1 MDGGDYAS
9 IIAGIIAALSA
20 WAVSRSAGKAN
31 KLAKELES
39 QAQVE
44 AERVKAEGAKETTRS
59 QAETEA
65 YERARSFDIATIER
79 QTAEIL
85 QVRADNVHL
94 NADVKRVNRENQ
106 ELFAEREALRNEVR
120 VMHEERAKERRDE
133 LERVQRERDD
143 CRQVRTQL
151 VRAISEGRIELAQA
165 INVDTHVQPPGV
177 ASGRRPIELDTH
189 DRVRAIEMRSHYEDD
204 SVDYQEPGENNP
216 GID

>member
-31 KLAKELES
+31 RLAKELEA

-44 AERVKAEGAKETTRS
+44 AERVRLEGTKETTRS

-65 YERARSFDIATIER
+65 YERARAFDIATIER

-106 ELFAEREALRNEVR
+106 ELFNEREALRNEIR
-120 VMHEERAKERRDE
+120 AMHEERIKERQDCRSAREQLVQAIAEGRMGLDKALDINTHDKTAIIEARVRRMEIEDHSHARAME
-133 LERVQRERDD
+133 LEDH
-143 CRQVRTQL
+143 
-151 VRAISEGRIELAQA
+151 I
-165 INVDTHVQPPGV
+165 
-177 ASGRRPIELDTH
+177 
-189 DRVRAIEMRSHYEDD
+189 D
-204 SVDYQEPGENNP
+204 SVDYDEPGDNNP

>member
-31 KLAKELES
+31 RLAKELEA
-39 QAQVE
+39 QASVE
-44 AERVKAEGAKETTRS
+44 SERIRKEAATETTRS

-106 ELFAEREALRNEVR
+106 ELFAEREALRNEIR
-120 VMHEERAKERRDE
+120 VMHEERSRERLLEVEARIKERE
-133 LERVQRERDD
+133 D
-143 CRQVRTQL
+143 CRHVREHL
-151 VRAISEGRIELAQA
+151 VHAIAEGRIELSQA
-165 INVDTHVQPPGV
+165 IEVDTHEQPPDV

-189 DRVRAIEMRSHYEDD
+189 NRPRQAELETHITDD
-204 SVDYQEPGENNP
+204 SIDYDDRGETNP
-216 GID
+216 R

>member
-31 KLAKELES
+31 RLAKELEA

-44 AERVKAEGAKETTRS
+44 AERVRLEGTKETTRS

-65 YERARSFDIATIER
+65 YERARAFDIATIER

-106 ELFAEREALRNEVR
+106 ELFTEREALRNEIR
-120 VMHEERAKERRDE
+120 AMHEDRVKER
-133 LERVQRERDD
+133 QD
-143 CRQVRTQL
+143 CRSVREQL
-151 VRAISEGRIELAQA
+151 VHAIAEGRMDLDKALDI
-165 INVDTHVQPPGV
+165 
-177 ASGRRPIELDTH
+177 DTH
-189 DRVRAIEMRSHYEDD
+189 DKADIIQARVRRMEIEDHSHARSMELEDHID
-204 SVDYQEPGENNP
+204 SVDYDEPGDNNP

>member
-31 KLAKELES
+31 KLAKELET

-44 AERVKAEGAKETTRS
+44 AERIKAEGTKETTRS

-65 YERARSFDIATIER
+65 YERARAFDIATIER

-106 ELFAEREALRNEVR
+106 ELFAEREALRNEIR
-120 VMHEERAKERRDE
+120 AMHEERAKERRE
-133 LERVQRERDD
+133 EYEARVRERDD
-143 CRQVRTQL
+143 CRRVRSQL
-151 VRAISEGRIELAQA
+151 VHAISEGRMDLEQA
-165 INVDTHVQPPGV
+165 IDVDTHEQPPGV
-177 ASGRRPIELDTH
+177 STGRRPIELNTH
-189 DRVRAIEMRSHYEDD
+189 DRSRQTEIESNYGDD
-204 SVDYQEPGENNP
+204 SVDYTGPGENSP

>member
-31 KLAKELES
+31 RLAKELET
-39 QAQVE
+39 QAAVE
-44 AERVKAEGAKETTRS
+44 SERIRKEAATETTRS

-106 ELFAEREALRNEVR
+106 ELFAEREALRNEIR
-120 VMHEERAKERRDE
+120 AMHEERVK
-133 LERVQRERDD
+133 ERDD
-143 CRQVRTQL
+143 CRRVRMRL
-151 VRAISEGRIELAQA
+151 VEAIAEGRMDLAQA
-165 INVDTHVQPPGV
+165 IDIDTHQK
-177 ASGRRPIELDTH
+177 RIELETH
-189 DRVRAIEMRSHYEDD
+189 DRPRQIEIETHLDD
-204 SVDYQEPGENNP
+204 NRRDYSEPGDSYP
-216 GID
+216 DQI

>member
-31 KLAKELES
+31 RLAKELEA

-44 AERVKAEGAKETTRS
+44 AERVRLEGTKETTRS

-65 YERARSFDIATIER
+65 YERARAFDIATIER

-106 ELFAEREALRNEVR
+106 ELFTEREALRNEIR
-120 VMHEERAKERRDE
+120 AMHEDRNKER
-133 LERVQRERDD
+133 QD
-143 CRQVRTQL
+143 CRSVREQL
-151 VRAISEGRIELAQA
+151 VQAIAEGRMDLYNALD
-165 INVDTHVQPPGV
+165 VDTHDKADIIQ
-177 ASGRRPIELDTH
+177 A
-189 DRVRAIEMRSHYEDD
+189 RVRRMEIEDHSHARSMELEDHID
-204 SVDYQEPGENNP
+204 SVDYDESGNNNP

>member
-31 KLAKELES
+31 RLAKELEA

-44 AERVKAEGAKETTRS
+44 AERVRLEGTKETTRS

-65 YERARSFDIATIER
+65 YERARAFDIATIER

-106 ELFAEREALRNEVR
+106 ELFTEREALRNEIR
-120 VMHEERAKERRDE
+120 AMHEDRVKERQECRS
-133 LERVQRERDD
+133 VRER
-143 CRQVRTQL
+143 L
-151 VRAISEGRIELAQA
+151 VQAIAEGRMDLYNALDI
-165 INVDTHVQPPGV
+165 
-177 ASGRRPIELDTH
+177 DTH
-189 DRVRAIEMRSHYEDD
+189 DKPDIIQARVRQMEIEDNSHARPMELENHID
-204 SVDYQEPGENNP
+204 SVDYDEPGDNNP
-216 GID
+216 GVD

>member
-31 KLAKELES
+31 RLAKELET
-39 QAQVE
+39 QAAVE
-44 AERVKAEGAKETTRS
+44 SERIRKEAATETTRS

-65 YERARSFDIATIER
+65 YERARTFDIATIER

-106 ELFAEREALRNEVR
+106 ELFTEREALRNEIR
-120 VMHEERAKERRDE
+120 AMHEDRMKERE
-133 LERVQRERDD
+133 D
-143 CRQVRTQL
+143 CRRVRMKL
-151 VRAISEGRIELAQA
+151 VEAIAEGRIDLAQA
-165 INVDTHVQPPGV
+165 IDVDTHQK
-177 ASGRRPIELDTH
+177 RIELDTH
-189 DRVRAIEMRSHYEDD
+189 DRPRHVEVETHINDNN
-204 SVDYQEPGENNP
+204 DYSEPGDSYP
-216 GID
+216 DQI

>member
-44 AERVKAEGAKETTRS
+44 SERVKAEGAKETTRS

-65 YERARSFDIATIER
+65 YERARAFDIATIER

-106 ELFAEREALRNEVR
+106 ELFAEREALRNEIR
-120 VMHEERAKERRDE
+120 VMHEERARERRE
-133 LERVQRERDD
+133 EYEARMTERAE
-143 CRQVRTQL
+143 CRNVRSHL
-151 VRAISEGRIELAQA
+151 VEAIAEGRMDLEEA
-165 INVDTHVQPPGV
+165 IDVDTHEPPPGV
-177 ASGRRPIELDTH
+177 STGRRALELDLH
-189 DRVRAIEMRSHYEDD
+189 DSPRRAEIESHYSDD
-204 SVDYQEPGENNP
+204 SIDYREPGENNP

>member
-31 KLAKELES
+31 KLAKELET

-44 AERVKAEGAKETTRS
+44 SERVKAEGVKETTRS

-65 YERARSFDIATIER
+65 YERARAFDIATIER

-106 ELFAEREALRNEVR
+106 ELFAEREALRNEIR
-120 VMHEERAKERRDE
+120 TMHEERAKERRAEYDARIA
-133 LERVQRERDD
+133 EREE
-143 CRQVRTQL
+143 CRRVRSHL
-151 VRAISEGRIELAQA
+151 VEAIAEGRMDLEQA
-165 INVDTHVQPPGV
+165 IDVDTHEQPPGV
-177 ASGRRPIELDTH
+177 STGRRPVELDTH
-189 DRVRAIEMRSHYEDD
+189 DRPQRAEIEAHYSED
-204 SVDYQEPGENNP
+204 SIDYAEPGENNP

>member
-31 KLAKELES
+31 RLAKELES
-39 QAQVE
+39 QAAVE
-44 AERVKAEGAKETTRS
+44 AERIRTEGSKENTRS

-65 YERARSFDIATIER
+65 YERARSFDVSTIER

-106 ELFAEREALRNEVR
+106 ELFAEREALRNEIR
-120 VMHEERAKERRDE
+120 AMHEQRARERAKEFEDRLKEREECRNVRLHLVQAIAEGRME
-133 LERVQRERDD
+133 LE
-143 CRQVRTQL
+143 
-151 VRAISEGRIELAQA
+151 QA
-165 INVDTHVQPPGV
+165 IDVDTHEQY
-177 ASGRRPIELDTH
+177 GRIINLGRSIELDTH
-189 DRVRAIEMRSHYEDD
+189 DRPRLTEIESHIDRTDD
-204 SVDYQEPGENNP
+204 YTETGDSYPDQT
-216 GID
+216 

>member
-31 KLAKELES
+31 RLAKELET
-39 QAQVE
+39 QAAVE
-44 AERVKAEGAKETTRS
+44 AERIRKEGAVETTRS

-65 YERARSFDIATIER
+65 YERARAFDIATIER

-106 ELFAEREALRNEVR
+106 ELFAEREALRNEIR
-120 VMHEERAKERRDE
+120 AMHEDRVKEREDCH
-133 LERVQRERDD
+133 RVRMR
-143 CRQVRTQL
+143 L
-151 VRAISEGRIELAQA
+151 VQAISEGRMDLEQA
-165 INVDTHVQPPGV
+165 VDVDTHDK
-177 ASGRRPIELDTH
+177 RIEFDTH
-189 DRVRAIEMRSHYEDD
+189 DRSRQTEVETHITDD
-204 SVDYQEPGENNP
+204 SIDYRDSGNQPDQN
-216 GID
+216 